1 MKYPNFLIIGAG
13 KSGTT
18 SVYQAIKQHPDI
30 FMSAVKE
37 PNFFALEGQE
47 KITGYDKEDPD
58 GFNFYPWAV
67 TNLKDYHKL
76 FEDVENQKA
85 IGESS
90 TMYQYMPKAPQN
102 IKKHIPEA
110 KLIAIFRNPADRLYS
125 RYLHLVRENR
135 PPTPNFEDCFE
146 RGNLWWQKNDLIQE
160 GFYYSHMKRYFELF
174 DASQIKIMLYED
186 LRQKP
191 VEFMQELFE
200 FLGVDHSFVPD
211 MSVQYNV
218 SGKIKNKYVD
228 LIIGQQSLIRR
239 GLEKISPTLIQNVRE
254 SRAMQKIVT
263 NLRKKNLE
271 RVPLSN
277 ALRKRLIEEIYK
289 EEILSF
295 GNLIQRDLNG
305 WLSYEKESNDNA

>member
-18 SVYQAIKQHPDI
+18 SVYQAIKQHPDV
-30 FMSAVKE
+30 FMSPVKE
-37 PNFFALEGQE
+37 PNFFALEGQ
-47 KITGYDKEDPD
+47 KKTTGYDKEDPD

-67 TNLKDYHKL
+67 TKLEDYQTL
-76 FEDVENQKA
+76 FETVADEKA
-85 IGESS
+85 VGESS

-146 RGNLWWQKNDLIQE
+146 RGNLWWQKNDLVQE
-160 GFYYSHMKRYFELF
+160 GFYYTHMKRYFELF
-174 DASQIKIMLYED
+174 DPSQIKIMLYED
-186 LRQKP
+186 LRKEP
-191 VEFMQELFE
+191 VAFMQELFD
-200 FLGVDHSFVPD
+200 FIGVDKAFIPD

-228 LIIGQQSLIRR
+228 LFIGQQSFLRK
-239 GLEKISPTLIQNVRE
+239 GVEKISPALIQRVRE
-254 SRAMQKIVT
+254 SHGMQKIVT

-277 ALRKRLIEEIYK
+277 AVRKRLIEEIYK
-289 EEILSF
+289 EEIVSF
-295 GNLIQRDLNG
+295 GNLIQRDLSH
-305 WLSYEKESNDNA
+305 WLSYEKEPNV

>member
-18 SVYQAIKQHPDI
+18 SVYQAIKQHPDV
-30 FMSAVKE
+30 FMSSVKE

-47 KITGYDKEDPD
+47 KITGYDKDDPH

-76 FEDVENQKA
+76 FEEVNGQTA
-85 IGESS
+85 VGESS
-90 TMYQYMPKAPQN
+90 TMYQYMPKAPEN
-102 IKKHIPEA
+102 IKKHIPDV

-146 RGNLWWQKNDLIQE
+146 RGNLWWQKNDLVQE
-160 GFYYSHMKRYFELF
+160 GFYYTHMKRYFDLF
-174 DASQIKIMLYED
+174 DAANIKIMLYED
-186 LRQKP
+186 LRKSP
-191 VEFMQELFE
+191 VAFMQELFE
-200 FLGVDHSFVPD
+200 FIGVDASFVPD

-218 SGKIKNKYVD
+218 SGKIKNRYVD
-228 LIIGQQSLIRR
+228 LLIGQQSLIRK
-239 GLEKISPTLIQNVRE
+239 GVEKISPTLIQKVRE
-254 SRAMQKIVT
+254 SHIMQKIVT

-277 ALRKRLIEEIYK
+277 ATRKRLIEEIYR
-289 EEILSF
+289 EEIEAF
-295 GNLIQRDLNG
+295 GKLIQRDLSH
-305 WLSYEKESNDNA
+305 WLIHEKEPKMQ

>member
-18 SVYQAIKQHPDI
+18 SVYQAIKQHPDV

-47 KITGYDKEDPD
+47 KTTGYDKEDPD

-67 TNLKDYHKL
+67 TNLEDYHKL
-76 FEDVENQKA
+76 FATVEKQKA

-135 PPTPNFEDCFE
+135 APTPNFEDCFE
-146 RGNLWWQKNDLIQE
+146 RGNLWWQKNDLVQE
-160 GFYYSHMKRYFELF
+160 GFYYTHMKRYFELF
-174 DASQIKIMLYED
+174 DPSQIKVMLYED
-186 LRQKP
+186 LRKEP
-191 VEFMQELFE
+191 IEFMQELFD
-200 FLGVDHSFVPD
+200 FIGVDDAFVPD

-228 LIIGQQSLIRR
+228 MLVGQQSLIRR
-239 GLEKISPTLIQNVRE
+239 GLEKISPKLIQNVRE
-254 SRAMQKIVT
+254 SHRMQKIVT
-263 NLRKKNLE
+263 TLRKKNLE

-277 ALRKRLIEEIYK
+277 EVRKRLIEEIYK
-289 EEILSF
+289 DEIVSF
-295 GNLIQRDLNG
+295 GNLIQRDLSH
-305 WLSYEKESNDNA
+305 WLSSEKESKA